1 MSAGLAGRRLLFVTY
16 YGPPYVSGLTEHV
29 RRIAAGAA
37 AAGAHVQLIVGRH
50 DRRLPARDAIDG
62 VHVRRLP
69 VAARLD
75 RGILVPA
82 LVPVVL
88 RAARRADAVVLV
100 TPLAEAGTIAR
111 LLSGRTPLAL
121 SHVCDPQV
129 PGGLLGRLLVAQ
141 ADASARA
148 AARRAQALFGLSADY
163 ARHSRVLGEFAGRV
177 VAIAPPVELEAF
189 APDPAAA
196 PSRPAGTPLRIGSLG
211 RLTHEKGLDR
221 LIDAVA
227 RLERPARLVLAGPSA
242 GVAGGGEAERL
253 RARAA
258 RLGVELELPGAL
270 AAGERAPY
278 LRALDVFVLPSVSSL
293 EAWGIAQVE
302 AMLCGTP
309 VVASALPGVREPL
322 RLTGMGVLAA
332 PGDVAALAGAID
344 RVAAD
349 RASYVRPRAEVIAAL
364 RLDETLDRH
373 VAALASLAA
382 SSDRQPDGTR

>member
-29 RRIAAGAA
+29 RRIAAGAV
-37 AAGAHVQLIVGRH
+37 AAGAQVQLIVGRH
-50 DRRLPARDAIDG
+50 DRRLPERETIDG

-75 RGILVPA
+75 RGILLPA

-111 LLSGRTPLAL
+111 LLDGRTPLAL

-163 ARHSRVLGEFAGRV
+163 ARHSRVLGEFADRV
-177 VAIAPPVELEAF
+177 VAIAPPVELDAF
-189 APDPAAA
+189 TPDPSAP
-196 PSRPAGTPLRIGSLG
+196 PSRPARTPLRVGYLG

-221 LIDAVA
+221 LIDAA
-227 RLERPARLVLAGPSA
+227 ALLDRPARLALAGPSA
-242 GVAGGGEAERL
+242 GVAGGGEAGRL

-270 AAGERAPY
+270 AADERAPF
-278 LRALDVFVLPSVSSL
+278 LRALDVFVLASVSPL

-322 RLTGMGVLAA
+322 RLTGMGLLVAA
-332 PGDVAALAGAID
+332 GDVAALARAIES
-344 RVAAD
+344 VAAD
-349 RASYVRPRAEVIAAL
+349 RAAYVRPRADVVAAL
-364 RLDETLDRH
+364 SLDETLDRH
-373 VAALASLAA
+373 VAALAALAA
-382 SSDRQPDGTR
+382 SSGRRPDGTR